1 MFNMK
6 PLAVVVALFLSGGVV
21 LGDTLSGTIVHKD
34 GSKVNKTARVS
45 TSWNDEVATYPASGE
60 YKIDFK
66 GKVGKKI
73 TIYVNGDKYTVI
85 EVKGDTTL
93 NIRLTK

>member
-1 MFNMK
+1 MFK
-6 PLAVVVALFLSGGVV
+6 KLLTVVVVLFLSAGVS
-21 LGDTLSGTIVHKD
+21 LADTLSGTIHHKD
-34 GSKVNKTARVS
+34 GSKVNKTAKIS
-45 TSWNDEVATYPASGE
+45 TSWNGEQATYPASGE

-73 TIYVNGDKYTVI
+73 TIYVNGDTYTVI
-85 EVKGDTTL
+85 EVKGDTRL